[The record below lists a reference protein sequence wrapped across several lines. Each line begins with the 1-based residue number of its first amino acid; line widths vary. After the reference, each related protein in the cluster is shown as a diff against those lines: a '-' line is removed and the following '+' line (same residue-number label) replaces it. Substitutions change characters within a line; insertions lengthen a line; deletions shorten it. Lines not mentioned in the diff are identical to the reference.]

1 MILKKIPVRIT
12 GETCYF
18 ERHEEILDRYLM
30 VHRFILREAQKE
42 DGYNVRQCLHMFGVS
57 KSGYYRWKKKQ
68 EEHETRQQAAQE
80 EFEALAQIFKKIIK
94 KLGFVPGKRTFHEHL
109 WRDYGIN
116 ISIKKCRKIMK
127 RMSLEPNRPKKD
139 AYKHR
144 ATHDHEAASPANL
157 VNQEFYIGPRRIILT
172 DITYLYYGVSRAP
185 IYLCAFK
192 DAYTKEIL
200 GCAVDTRMTVE
211 LVKSAYEQMKE
222 QHGSELYKAETYIHS
237 DQGSQYLSTTF
248 KRMLEDDEF
257 IQSVSG
263 RGNSQDNAP
272 MESFFGR
279 MKTAILDLVALCK
292 DATNAKKMITNYID
306 LYNHKMYQYNLA
318 GLTPHEFYL
327 YCTTGIYPLDTYYG
341 VQATELRTINDLVND
356 RLEKAR
362 KKAEKA
368 RIANAKRREK
378 QSAIGREPVAV
389 LARDQRIIRSKLR
402 QWEKQKETTDTQIK
416 FLNNLLEKTKE
427 AGRFFGNLVKEEL
440 ERFRDLTIWKDY
452 PELSYVFD
460 MKGMF

>member
-1 MILKKIPVRIT
+1 
-12 GETCYF
+12 
-18 ERHEEILDRYLM
+18 M
-30 VHRFILREAQKE
+30 VHRFILQEAQKE
-42 DGYNVRQCLHMFGVS
+42 DGYNVRQCLRIFGVS
-57 KSGYYRWKKKQ
+57 KTGYYRWKKNQEKFESRQQ
-68 EEHETRQQAAQE
+68 EEQK
-80 EFEALAQIFKKIIK
+80 EFKDMAEKFKAIIR
-94 KLGFVPGKRTFHEHL
+94 KLGFVPGKRTFREHL

-116 ISIKKCRKIMK
+116 ISVKKCRKIMK

-172 DITYLYYGVSRAP
+172 DITYLYYGVYRAP

-200 GCAVDTRMTVE
+200 GSAVDTRMTVD
-211 LVKSAYEQMKE
+211 LVKSAYEQMME

-279 MKTAILDLVALCK
+279 MKTEILDVVALCK
-292 DATNAKKMITNYID
+292 NATTARKMITNYID
-306 LYNHKMYQYNLA
+306 LYNHEMYQYNLA

-341 VQATELRTINDLVND
+341 VKATELRPINDLVND
-356 RLEKAR
+356 RVEAAR

-368 RIANAKRREK
+368 RIASAKRREK
-378 QSAIGREPVAV
+378 QAAANREPVAV
-389 LARDQRIIRSKLR
+389 IARDQRIIRTKLR
-402 QWEKQKETTDTQIK
+402 QWETQKETADTEIT

-427 AGRFFGNLVKEEL
+427 AGRFFGSLAKEEL
-440 ERFRDLTIWKDY
+440 EKFKDLTIWKNY
-452 PELSYVFD
+452 PELGYVFD

>member
-1 MILKKIPVRIT
+1 
-12 GETCYF
+12 
-18 ERHEEILDRYLM
+18 M
-30 VHRFILREAQKE
+30 VHRFILQEAQKE
-42 DGYNVRQCLHMFGVS
+42 DGYNVRQCLHIVGVS
-57 KSGYYRWKKKQ
+57 KTGHYRWKKNQEKFESRQQ
-68 EEHETRQQAAQE
+68 EEQK
-80 EFEALAQIFKKIIK
+80 EFKDMAEKFKAIIR
-94 KLGFVPGKRTFHEHL
+94 KLGFVPGKRTFREHL

-116 ISIKKCRKIMK
+116 ISVKKCRKIMK

-172 DITYLYYGVSRAP
+172 DITYLYYGVYRAP

-200 GCAVDTRMTVE
+200 GSAVDTRMTVD
-211 LVKSAYEQMKE
+211 LVKSAYEQMME

-279 MKTAILDLVALCK
+279 MKTEILDVVALCK
-292 DATNAKKMITNYID
+292 NATTARKMITNYID
-306 LYNHKMYQYNLA
+306 LYNHEMYQYNLA

-341 VQATELRTINDLVND
+341 VKATELRPINDLVND
-356 RLEKAR
+356 RVEAAR

-368 RIANAKRREK
+368 RIASAKRREK
-378 QSAIGREPVAV
+378 QAAANREPVAV
-389 LARDQRIIRSKLR
+389 IARDQRIIRTKLR
-402 QWEKQKETTDTQIK
+402 QWETQKETADTEIT

-427 AGRFFGNLVKEEL
+427 AGRFFGSLAKEDL
-440 ERFRDLTIWKDY
+440 EKFKDLTIWKNY
-452 PELSYVFD
+452 PELGYVFD